1 MACTQWYVPWRQ
13 VVNLSLWMHSCK
25 IATAYYLL
33 RLITVYVDRYTV
45 ADPGDDPQIN
55 ASVTA
60 TVTSVGISSSSASGP
75 AASTTSGLSSPS
87 KPANTTLYIV
97 IGAGIGGAGLIG
109 AVILIYRRRQR
120 RRQSAVPEES
130 PPFMASSFRSPTPV
144 TGGIFTKATSI
155 DASNGHFSDVQGDQS
170 NMRIH
175 TINYNFIGASGYQ

>member
-1 MACTQWYVPWRQ
+1 M
-13 VVNLSLWMHSCK
+13 
-25 IATAYYLL
+25 
-33 RLITVYVDRYTV
+33 LITVYVDRYTV

-75 AASTTSGLSSPS
+75 AASTTSSLSSPS

-120 RRQSAVPEES
+120 QRRRQSAGPEES
-130 PPFMASSFRSPTPV
+130 PPFMASSSRSPTHV
-144 TGGIFTKATSI
+144 TGGIFTKATNT
-155 DASNGHFSDVQGDQS
+155 DASNSHFSDVQGDQS